1 MQKALEQD
9 STVYDYDAVYDE
21 IQNER
26 QEKTQKILHG
36 TDKRVIF
43 SFQSCSMFFLLKL
56 HVVASISV
64 ISHVEWHIA
73 VWLNSVECYFGGE
86 DYMLIDYIKCGANL
100 SGISE
105 SSNCFKSCVNH

>member
-21 IQNER
+21 IQNQR
-26 QEKTQKILHG
+26 QEKTQKILKG

-43 SFQSCSMFFLLKL
+43 SLQSCSMFVCFFKL
-56 HVVASISV
+56 HVVVLISV

-73 VWLNSVECYFGGE
+73 AWL
-86 DYMLIDYIKCGANL
+86 KC
-100 SGISE
+100 IV
-105 SSNCFKSCVNH
+105 FF